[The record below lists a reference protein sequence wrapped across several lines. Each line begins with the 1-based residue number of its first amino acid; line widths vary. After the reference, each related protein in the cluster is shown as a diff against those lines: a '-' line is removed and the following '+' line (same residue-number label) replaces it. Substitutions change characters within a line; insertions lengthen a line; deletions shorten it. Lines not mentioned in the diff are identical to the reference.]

1 MGGPVTESQ
10 NGHRYR
16 IAVDAMG
23 GDNAPVE
30 TVRGA
35 VDAAET
41 SNVEVLLVGDA
52 DALMPLLPSQLPD
65 CLRVVPSDGVISE
78 DDQPLEALR
87 TKPRASI
94 AVAAGLVKE
103 GMADAYVTMGSTG
116 AAMAA
121 GVVALGCLEGVE
133 RPALG
138 GPFLGLAPRTVL
150 LDLGT
155 SVDNRPAQ
163 LLSYGVL
170 GSVLATVFLGIEEP
184 SVALLSVGAEES
196 KGNRQVREAHQLF
209 RESGLNFVGNVEGM
223 DVPLGRAD
231 VVVCDGFVGN
241 ILMKFAEGLG
251 MAVVKYLRGVAG
263 SGDGNRDGQQL
274 LERLS
279 QLTNYVEHMGGGPL
293 LGLNGVAIVGHGRS
307 MAASVT
313 AGIEMARTSLERDL
327 VGTMSRELARVR
339 GQVKVDQERQ
349 T

>member
-1 MGGPVTESQ
+1 
-10 NGHRYR
+10 
-16 IAVDAMG
+16 MG
-23 GDNAPVE
+23 GDHAPAE

-35 VDAAET
+35 VDAAAQGG
-41 SNVEVLLVGDA
+41 VDVLLVGEP
-52 DALMPLLPSQLPD
+52 DALEPLLPSPMPD
-65 CLRVVPSDGVISE
+65 GLRVVPSDGVITE
-78 DDQPLEALR
+78 DDQPLESLR
-87 TKPRASI
+87 AKPRASI

-121 GVVALGCLEGVE
+121 GVVALGCLDGIE

-138 GPFLGLAPRTVL
+138 GPFLGLAPRTVM

-155 SVDNRPAQ
+155 SVDNRPSQ
-163 LLSYGVL
+163 LLNYGVL

-184 SVALLSVGAEES
+184 RVALLSVGAEES

-209 RESGLNFVGNVEGM
+209 RESGLNFIGNVEGV

-231 VVVCDGFVGN
+231 VIVCDGFVGN

-251 MAVVKYLRGVAG
+251 MAVVEYLRNAAGTEAG
-263 SGDGNRDGQQL
+263 SRDGAL
-274 LERLS
+274 LQKLS

-307 MAASVT
+307 RAASVT
-313 AGIEMARTSLERDL
+313 AGIEMARTSMERDL
-327 VGTMSRELARVR
+327 VGKMSRELARVR
-339 GQVKVDQERQ
+339 SQVKDVQER
-349 T
+349 

>member
-1 MGGPVTESQ
+1 MTESQ
-10 NGHRYR
+10 SGQRYR

-23 GDNAPVE
+23 GDNAPTE

-35 VDAAET
+35 LDAAEQCG
-41 SNVEVLLVGDA
+41 VDVLLVGDS
-52 DALMPLLPSQLPD
+52 DALKPLLPSSLPD
-65 CLRVVPSDGVISE
+65 SLRVVPSDGVISE

-87 TKPRASI
+87 AKPRASI

-121 GVVALGCLEGVE
+121 GVVALGCLEGVD

-155 SVDNRPAQ
+155 SVDNRPSQ

-184 SVALLSVGAEES
+184 RVALLSVGSEES

-209 RESGLNFVGNVEGM
+209 RESGLRFIGNVEGV

-251 MAVVKYLRGVAG
+251 MAVVEYLRSSAG
-263 SGDGNRDGQQL
+263 GDASQAGPL
-274 LERLS
+274 LQKLS
-279 QLTNYVEHMGGGPL
+279 LLTNYVEHMGGGPL
-293 LGLNGVAIVGHGRS
+293 LGLNGVGIVGHGRS
-307 MAASVT
+307 RAASVT
-313 AGIEMARTSLERDL
+313 AGIEMARMSLERDL
-327 VGTMSRELARVR
+327 VGMMSSELARVR
-339 GQVKVDQERQ
+339 RQVKDDQERES
-349 T
+349 

>member
-1 MGGPVTESQ
+1 MTESQ
-10 NGHRYR
+10 NSQRYS

-23 GDNAPVE
+23 GDNAPGE

-35 VDAAET
+35 VDAAEQ

-52 DALMPLLPSQLPD
+52 DALKPLLPSPLPD
-65 CLRVVPSDGVISE
+65 SIRVVPSDGVISE

-87 TKPRASI
+87 AKPRASI

-116 AAMAA
+116 AALAA
-121 GVVALGCLEGVE
+121 GVVALGCLEGVD

-138 GPFLGLAPRTVL
+138 GPFLGLAPRTIL

-155 SVDNRPAQ
+155 SVDNRPSQ

-209 RESGLNFVGNVEGM
+209 RESGLRFIGNVEGV

-251 MAVVKYLRGVAG
+251 MAVVEYLRRAAG
-263 SGDGNRDGQQL
+263 TGDGNREGLL
-274 LERLS
+274 LEKLS
-279 QLTNYVEHMGGGPL
+279 QLTNHVEHMGGGPL

-339 GQVKVDQERQ
+339 GRVKDDQERQ

>member
-1 MGGPVTESQ
+1 MTEPQ
-10 NGHRYR
+10 NGQRYR

-23 GDNAPVE
+23 GDNAPAE

-35 VDAAET
+35 VDAAEQGG
-41 SNVEVLLVGDA
+41 VDVLLVGDA
-52 DALMPLLPSQLPD
+52 DALEPLLPSPMPNG
-65 CLRVVPSDGVISE
+65 LRVVPSDGVITE
-78 DDQPLEALR
+78 EDQPLEALR
-87 TKPRASI
+87 AKPRASI

-121 GVVALGCLEGVE
+121 GVVALGCIEGVD

-155 SVDNRPAQ
+155 SVDNRPSQ

-170 GSVLATVFLGIEEP
+170 GTVLATVFLGIEEP
-184 SVALLSVGAEES
+184 RVALLSVGSEES

-209 RESGLNFVGNVEGM
+209 KESGLRFIGNVEGG

-231 VVVCDGFVGN
+231 VIVCDGFVGN

-251 MAVVKYLRGVAG
+251 MAVVEYLRNAAG
-263 SGDGNRDGQQL
+263 AGEGSRDGSL
-274 LERLS
+274 LEKLS
-279 QLTNYVEHMGGGPL
+279 LLTNYAEHVGGGPL

-307 MAASVT
+307 MASSVT

-327 VGTMSRELARVR
+327 LGRMSREMARVR
-339 GQVKVDQERQ
+339 AQVKDD
-349 T
+349 

>member
-1 MGGPVTESQ
+1 MTESQ
-10 NGHRYR
+10 EGRRYR

-23 GDNAPVE
+23 GDHAPAE

-35 VDAAET
+35 VDAAAQGG
-41 SNVEVLLVGDA
+41 VDVLLVGEP
-52 DALMPLLPSQLPD
+52 DALEPLLPSPLPD
-65 CLRVVPSDGVISE
+65 GLRVAPSDGVITE
-78 DDQPLEALR
+78 DDQPMEALR
-87 TKPRASI
+87 AKPRASI

-121 GVVALGCLEGVE
+121 GVVALGCLDGIE

-155 SVDNRPAQ
+155 SVDNRPSQ
-163 LLSYGVL
+163 LLTYGVL

-184 SVALLSVGAEES
+184 RVALLSVGAEES

-209 RESGLNFVGNVEGM
+209 RDSGLRFIGNVEGV

-231 VVVCDGFVGN
+231 VIVCDGFVGN

-251 MAVVKYLRGVAG
+251 MAVVEYLRNAAG
-263 SGDGNRDGQQL
+263 TQDSGGDAAAL
-274 LERLS
+274 LGKLS
-279 QLTNYVEHMGGGPL
+279 LLTNYVEHVGGGPL
-293 LGLNGVAIVGHGRS
+293 LGLNGLAIVGHGRS
-307 MAASVT
+307 KAASVT
-313 AGIEMARTSLERDL
+313 ASIEMARTSVERDL
-327 VGTMSRELARVR
+327 VGAMRRELERVR
-339 GQVKVDQERQ
+339 GQVKDD
-349 T
+349 

>member
-1 MGGPVTESQ
+1 MTLSQ

-52 DALMPLLPSQLPD
+52 DALKPLLPSPLPGS
-65 CLRVVPSDGVISE
+65 LRVVPSDGVISE

-121 GVVALGCLEGVE
+121 GVVALGCLEGIE

-155 SVDNRPAQ
+155 SVDNRPSQ

-184 SVALLSVGAEES
+184 RVALLSVGSEES

-209 RESGLNFVGNVEGM
+209 RESGLNFIGNVEGV

-251 MAVVKYLRGVAG
+251 MAVVQYLRRAAG
-263 SGDGNRDGQQL
+263 TGEQDREGPL
-274 LERLS
+274 LQKLS

-313 AGIEMARTSLERDL
+313 AAIGMARTALERDL
-327 VGTMSRELARVR
+327 VGRMDRELARVR
-339 GQVKVDQERQ
+339 RQVKDDQERES
-349 T
+349 

>member
-1 MGGPVTESQ
+1 
-10 NGHRYR
+10 
-16 IAVDAMG
+16 MG
-23 GDNAPVE
+23 GDNAPTE

-35 VDAAET
+35 VDAAEQCA
-41 SNVEVLLVGDA
+41 VDVLLVGDL
-52 DALMPLLPSQLPD
+52 DALKPLLPSTMPD
-65 CLRVVPSDGVISE
+65 SLRVIPSDGVITE

-87 TKPRASI
+87 GKPRASI

-121 GVVALGCLEGVE
+121 GVVALGCLEGVD

-155 SVDNRPAQ
+155 SVDSRPSQ

-170 GSVLATVFLGIEEP
+170 GSVFSKVFLGIEEP
-184 SVALLSVGAEES
+184 RVALLSVGSEES

-209 RESGLNFVGNVEGM
+209 RESGLRFIGNVEGV

-251 MAVVKYLRGVAG
+251 MAVVGYLRSAAG
-263 SGDGNRDGQQL
+263 SGEGSRDGL
-274 LERLS
+274 LIEKLS

-293 LGLNGVAIVGHGRS
+293 LGLNGVGIVGHGRS
-307 MAASVT
+307 KAASVT
-313 AGIEMARTSLERDL
+313 AGIEMARMALQRDL

-339 GQVKVDQERQ
+339 REVTDDQEREP
-349 T
+349 